1 MAEESSPKNEYKP
14 VTLKRIKFL
23 VGTEVYLR
31 TDPKQHKRIVTGVIV
46 KPGGY
51 EYEVKYSVYEPTLHY
66 DIEISEERDNELYAQ
81 SLLHGTKDDEDDD
94 EDA

>member
-1 MAEESSPKNEYKP
+1 MAEETSKNEYKP
-14 VTLKRIKFL
+14 VTLKKVKFL

-31 TDPKQHKRIVTGVIV
+31 TDPKQHKRIVTGVII

-66 DIEISEERDNELYAQ
+66 DIELSEERDDEMYAQ
-81 SLLHGTKDDEDDD
+81 SVIHGGKDDEDEDD
-94 EDA
+94 A